1 MKNIFLKAFSFVK
14 ENPSIVYSL
23 VLVIIIPAAF
33 FINTFLINSNYEAD
47 IDKITQRKAVFVES
61 LINDS
66 IKNQLDDNEKL
77 QFSVDKIVKKNEEII
92 SLSIIKKQKESDSFQ
107 VVASSDASL
116 VGQKQDDSIQN
127 SIAWSKPEGVALLG
141 SSGQERLWNVTKN
154 IIDDAGEKKALIAI
168 SLSLRDT
175 DALINKTIRD
185 SYWILVLL
193 ILIIV
198 LLISNQARIFGYAIT
213 VAKLK
218 EVDKMKDMFISMASH
233 ELRTPLTAIRG
244 YIEFLRDKKEISENK
259 ESKHYADNISISVDR
274 LQNLVNDILEVSRL
288 EGNSVPMDIKTFNP
302 NPVISQCAEE
312 LKIQAQEKNLN
323 LSCKLLDSP
332 ALIRADESRL
342 KQILINLIGNS
353 IKYTIKGSVDII
365 TSVKDNEF
373 IITIADTGI
382 GMSAENQAKLFQK
395 FYRIKNKDTES
406 IVGTGLGLWITLEIA
421 KRMKGNITVES
432 IEGVGSHF
440 NVHLPIV
447 KKQNKIIIN

>member
-14 ENPSIVYSL
+14 DNPSIIYSL
-23 VLVIIIPAAF
+23 VLVIIIPVAF
-33 FINTFLINSNYEAD
+33 FINTFLINSKYEAD

-61 LINDS
+61 LVNNS
-66 IKNQLDDNEKL
+66 IKSQLDDNEKL
-77 QFSVDKIVKKNEEII
+77 QFSVTEIVKKNEEII
-92 SLSIIKKQKESDSFQ
+92 SLSIIKKQKESDGFQ

-116 VGQKQDDSIQN
+116 IGQRQDDSIQN

-141 SSGQERLWNVTKN
+141 SSGQERFWNVTKN

-168 SLSLRDT
+168 SFSLKDT

-213 VAKLK
+213 VTKLK

-233 ELRTPLTAIRG
+233 ELRTPLTAIKG
-244 YIEFLRDKKEISENK
+244 NIEFLKEKKEVSADK
-259 ESKHYADNISISVDR
+259 ESKHYADNISFSADR
-274 LQNLVNDILEVSRL
+274 LQNLVTDMLEVSRL
-288 EGNSVPMDIKTFNP
+288 EGNNVPMDMKIFNP
-302 NPVISQCAEE
+302 NPIIFQCVEE

-323 LSCKLLDSP
+323 LSCKLSDD
-332 ALIRADESRL
+332 ATLIKADESRL

-353 IKYTIKGSVDII
+353 IKYTINGSVDIT
-365 TSVKDNEF
+365 TSIKEREF

-382 GMSAENQAKLFQK
+382 GISSENQANLFKK
-395 FYRIKNKDTES
+395 FYRIQNKDTEN
-406 IVGTGLGLWITLEIA
+406 IIGTGLGLWITLEIA

-440 NVHLPIV
+440 NVHFPIA
-447 KKQNKIIIN
+447 KK

>member
-1 MKNIFLKAFSFVK
+1 VKNIFLKAFSFVK

-440 NVHLPIV
+440 NVHLPIA
-447 KKQNKIIIN
+447 KK